1 MKKLFAALLLLP
13 LLPLT
18 YGVATA
24 QNAPQGNAATG
35 KTLWEGNTT
44 ACRNCHGANGEGA
57 FGPDLAGR
65 GLDFAQFKKA
75 VHEPWG
81 VMPAFPQMND
91 QQLADMTSYFASL
104 PKPATVGK
112 WRFETPANAPR
123 GQAIALNMGCAQCH
137 QPGFNGPR
145 GNMGAVN
152 GDFNYFAALVY
163 NHTTEMPKH
172 RQLLG
177 AMGNNINMGNFSR
190 TRMPESELREV
201 YNWMRDDIGFRPFLQ
216 GNMTASG
223 ATYTLNVRNAGA
235 EGRGVAAEGV
245 TVRAVIPAGVTVAS
259 ATGAGYQGVKTEGGN
274 TYAEWTLPRSA
285 PKDAQTYTIT
295 LSRAVTPQDNF
306 RAEVRWR
313 SPAPKSG
320 PANDVVTINPPGAA
334 G

>member
-1 MKKLFAALLLLP
+1 MKKLFVALLMLP
-13 LLPLT
+13 LIPLT
-18 YGVATA
+18 YGAATA
-24 QNAPQGNAATG
+24 QNAPQGDTAKG
-35 KTLWEGNTT
+35 KALWEGNTT

-65 GLDFAQFKKA
+65 GLSFAQFKKA

-91 QQLADMTSYFASL
+91 QQLADMTAYFASL
-104 PKPATVGK
+104 PKPAMVGK
-112 WRFETPANAPR
+112 WRFEPSENMPR
-123 GQAIALNMGCAQCH
+123 GQQIALNMGCAQCR
-137 QPGFNGPR
+137 QPAMNGPR

-177 AMGNNINMGNFSR
+177 AMGKNINMGNFLR
-190 TRMPESELREV
+190 TRMPKSELREV

-216 GNMTASG
+216 GNMTANG
-223 ATYTLNVRNAGA
+223 AAYTLNVAQWRRRRSWNCGGRRDRPRRDPGGRHRRECHRRRLSGRQDGRRQHLRRMDLAAQRAAAG
-235 EGRGVAAEGV
+235 
-245 TVRAVIPAGVTVAS
+245 
-259 ATGAGYQGVKTEGGN
+259 
-274 TYAEWTLPRSA
+274 
-285 PKDAQTYTIT
+285 QTYTIT

-320 PANDVVTINPPGAA
+320 PASDVVTINAPGAA